1 MTATYD
7 GKLTYSKGKVYP
19 CCQDMH
25 EAILFKAVYTAPR
38 STKVFMKISDKV
50 GRPITRCP
58 FCGSEVTEC
67 PR

>member
-7 GKLTYSKGKVYP
+7 GKLVTMKGKIYP

-38 STKVFMKISDKV
+38 SSHVFMRISEKS
-50 GRPITRCP
+50 GRAIRCCP
-58 FCGSEVTEC
+58 FCGAEVEQ
-67 PR
+67 